1 MNIRSLVT
9 RIRALAAKVPTNK
22 HAPRLCVVTSD
33 DPADVREAKLATAE
47 RTGDLI
53 LDVELYEP
61 SEVAL

>member
-9 RIRALAAKVPTNK
+9 RIRALAAKCPEQARAETLRRHVRRSRGR
-22 HAPRLCVVTSD
+22 PRS
-33 DPADVREAKLATAE
+33 ELATAE
-47 RTGDLI
+47 RTGDPI